1 MRVKSIHQPEAA
13 GTHIHSAPDSL
24 TTVLGVT
31 SLPGVALRPA
41 DEGEALNGAQE
52 GVQPRPDT
60 RDLLRDLER
69 VAPRSLGDV
78 ELMLAS
84 QSSAG
89 SLWCL
94 CAPAS
99 ATVEEMAQLGE
110 ALCRPARAGAPRFWR
125 WMAVSIVTVVGGS
138 LVAYEN
144 SGVLNKKLAGL
155 RVLGQTRGAHPTA
168 LSYITAAEDGS
179 AAVARLHEA
188 LLPPD

>member
-1 MRVKSIHQPEAA
+1 
-13 GTHIHSAPDSL
+13 
-24 TTVLGVT
+24 
-31 SLPGVALRPA
+31 
-41 DEGEALNGAQE
+41 
-52 GVQPRPDT
+52 
-60 RDLLRDLER
+60 
-69 VAPRSLGDV
+69 
-78 ELMLAS
+78 MLAS

-155 RVLGQTRGAHPTA
+155 RVLGANARCTPDGASATSRPRKMVQQ
-168 LSYITAAEDGS
+168 LSLACTKRFSHLIEIRFS
-179 AAVARLHEA
+179 VAFTSVAIFPMCEQGL
-188 LLPPD
+188 DSQ